1 MFVREKRNKSGTVS
15 VQLVSKVSGAY
26 RVVRTVGCGR
36 SQDEIAALLRKAKDL
51 LPVLS
56 GRPEMDFVLG
66 DDGHFA
72 KAVSEGIEGV
82 QLLGPELVLGKLFDE
97 IGFGAATLDPLFRQV
112 VLSRLT
118 FPLSKLKTTEYIAR
132 YNGLDIDV
140 ARIYRFMD
148 KLDSKLLK
156 KIRQISYN
164 HSLKVL
170 GGTPSVVFYDVTTL
184 YFEAEQEDDLRKAG
198 FSKDGKHQSPQI
210 LLGLL
215 VGPGGYPLAYD
226 IFEGN
231 KFEGHT
237 MLPVIEAFR
246 KDYKL
251 DKLVVVADAGLLSKE
266 NIDRLKSE
274 GHEFILGARIKNEGK
289 AVKELV
295 TTLGLKDGQSAVV
308 DRPDGTRLVVSYSDK
323 RSRKDAHN
331 RERGLGKLREM
342 VGKGRL
348 TKDHV
353 NNRGYKKFLSIQGSA
368 TVQVDEDKVTEDAK
382 WDGLKGYITNSK
394 LEKQE
399 VIDNYRQLWAIE
411 KAFRISKTD
420 LRIRPIYHRLRKRIE
435 AHIGIAFAA
444 HKIYKELERQLKE
457 KKVPMS
463 PEKAIEVLRSIYGI
477 RLRLPQTQKSK
488 LILIDKAEEQQII
501 LKAFGI

>member
-1 MFVREKRNKSGTVS
+1 MFIREKRNKSGTVS
-15 VQLVSKVSGAY
+15 VQLVSKASGSY
-26 RVVRTVGCGR
+26 RVVKTVGCGR
-36 SQDEIAALLRKAKDL
+36 SQAEIAGLLRKAKDL
-51 LPVLS
+51 LPLLS

-66 DDGHFA
+66 DDAHFA

-97 IGFGAATLDPLFRQV
+97 IGFGAVTMDPLLRLV
-112 VLSRLT
+112 VLSRLV
-118 FPLSKLKTTEYIAR
+118 FPLSKLKTTEYVAR
-132 YNGLDIDV
+132 HSGLDIDV

-148 KLDSKLLK
+148 KLDARLLK
-156 KIRQISYN
+156 RIRLISYE
-164 HSLKVL
+164 HSMKVL

-246 KDYKL
+246 KDYQL

-266 NIDRLKSE
+266 NIDRLRA
-274 GHEFILGARIKNEGK
+274 GGQEFILGARIKNEGK

-295 TTLGLKDGQSAVV
+295 LALDLEDGQSAVV
-308 DRPDGTRLVVSYSDK
+308 NKPDGTRLVVSYSEK

-353 NNRGYKKFLSIQGSA
+353 SNRGYKKFLSIQGSA
-368 TVQVDEDKVTEDAK
+368 TVNVDEGKVAEDAK

-420 LRIRPIYHRLRKRIE
+420 LRIRPIYHRLRRRIE

-457 KKVPMS
+457 RKVPMS

-477 RLRLPQTQKSK
+477 RLRLPQTQQSR

>member
-1 MFVREKRNKSGTVS
+1 
-15 VQLVSKVSGAY
+15 
-26 RVVRTVGCGR
+26 
-36 SQDEIAALLRKAKDL
+36 
-51 LPVLS
+51 
-56 GRPEMDFVLG
+56 
-66 DDGHFA
+66 
-72 KAVSEGIEGV
+72 
-82 QLLGPELVLGKLFDE
+82 
-97 IGFGAATLDPLFRQV
+97 
-112 VLSRLT
+112 
-118 FPLSKLKTTEYIAR
+118 
-132 YNGLDIDV
+132 LDIDV

-156 KIRQISYN
+156 KVRQISYD
-164 HSLKVL
+164 HSMKVL
-170 GGTPSVVFYDVTTL
+170 GGTPSMVFYDVTTL

-266 NIDRLKSE
+266 NIDRLKKE

-295 TTLGLKDGQSAVV
+295 TSLGLQDGQSAVV
-308 DRPDGTRLVVSYSDK
+308 NRPDGTRLVVSYSDK

-353 NNRGYKKFLSIQGSA
+353 NNRGYNKFLSIQGSA
-368 TVQVDEDKVTEDAK
+368 TVNVDEDKVTEDAK
-382 WDGLKGYITNSK
+382 WDGLKGYITNSN

-444 HKIYKELERQLKE
+444 HKIHKELERQLKE